1 MSEEINQ
8 QASNSDQISFAS
20 VLFEHDKS
28 EEEEE
33 ESNFMLKI
41 DVTKLKSWNV
51 PTIPPRP
58 PSVFVPRK

>member
-28 EEEEE
+28 EEEE
-33 ESNFMLKI
+33 SNFMLNI
-41 DVTKLKSWNV
+41 DVKKLKSWNV